1 MLNTVSHSASSLQ
14 LGWRLKTLIQRMA
27 DGWCITATSSAAG
40 QLLSISVLTESG
52 AFHSALT
59 EDELNVL
66 VNNDLVEGHEL
77 NGKRYMNVMSYA
89 LKNVA

>member
-1 MLNTVSHSASSLQ
+1 MLNTVTNGASSLQ
-14 LGWRLKTLIQRMA
+14 LGWRLKTLVKRLSE
-27 DGWCITATSSAAG
+27 GWCITATSSAAG

-52 AFHSALT
+52 AFHSALS

-66 VNNDLVEGHEL
+66 VENDLVEGHEL
-77 NGKRYMNVMSYA
+77 NGKRYMNVMSYG